1 MFKLMESYHVLNIFN
16 HLGPFLEPFGLVKEW
31 LTLEQH
37 EMIRVLH
44 LITFPVSFKLLCDL
58 GE

>member
-1 MFKLMESYHVLNIFN
+1 MESYHVLNIFN